1 MRAKPIILLT
11 VAVVSASVAPL
22 AAQTVTYDKTIQA
35 AVLKKTGAKINGELY
50 RSIDYY
56 DAPIIVTLAL
66 LKHNERKRE
75 FKPAYERAP
84 IEAEKRL
91 PRISESEI
99 VVDNTVTGSIPE
111 LDNKQDQK
119 RVWDKFDRY
128 GNPIIDRGRTSVFE
142 RIFLGR

>member
-11 VAVVSASVAPL
+11 VAVVSASAAPL

-35 AVLKKTGAKINGELY
+35 AVLKKTGEKIDGELY
-50 RSIDYY
+50 RSIDYD

-66 LKHNERKRE
+66 LKHNEKKRE
-75 FKPAYERAP
+75 FRRPVEPAT
-84 IEAEKRL
+84 IETEKKL
-91 PRISESEI
+91 PRISENEI

-111 LDNKQDQK
+111 LENKPDQR

-128 GNPIIDRGRTSVFE
+128 GNPIVDRGRTSVFE
-142 RIFLGR
+142 SIFLGR